1 MRIVWL
7 FNVLLS
13 LFVFQGCVQ
22 NTGNRILY
30 LVEEL
35 GIHIPVQLDS
45 CFLIYIPGNG
55 CRACIQEAVYGIRE
69 CEDTLYVFGCNT
81 DKDFFL
87 QTGKKASLFSNLV
100 LDKKNI
106 ANQVQIGTTYPVVY
120 LFTEGKY
127 ESSWPFSLKKRA

>member
-55 CRACIQEAVYGIRE
+55 CRACIQEAVNGIRE
-69 CEDTLYVFGCNT
+69 CEDTLYVFGCN
-81 DKDFFL
+81 
-87 QTGKKASLFSNLV
+87 
-100 LDKKNI
+100 
-106 ANQVQIGTTYPVVY
+106 
-120 LFTEGKY
+120 
-127 ESSWPFSLKKRA
+127 